1 MNIHDIKNEDLE
13 KFLYSIDKRILRE
26 SFIEE
31 AKKCE
36 KRSKYYLGKG
46 GNGKFWNGFRT
57 TSIMQDKI
65 IKSIIIIAN
74 DDTKSFNLED
84 FIKILLEKQYSIKI
98 DKIEKEK
105 IINIGDRKNIEIICN
120 ILDYD
125 IPNDYDIVTYEKN
138 KLKYEYNEFKIATER
153 KYREYSER
161 IEELEKINLEY
172 KQEAIK
178 EKKENDSMRKK
189 FKSEIVELE
198 TINENVTKKLDYKIR
213 ELAQEKEERI
223 KKEKEIKRIIKEC
236 ENNKKKLDFED
247 IIESIEISN
256 DDYKKILNKNEVNNK
271 NINNIIELLLTENIE
286 KYNQKEDITKML
298 VIEYALIKIK
308 EMEKWNLQ
316 NRN

>member
-1 MNIHDIKNEDLE
+1 
-13 KFLYSIDKRILRE
+13 
-26 SFIEE
+26 
-31 AKKCE
+31 
-36 KRSKYYLGKG
+36 
-46 GNGKFWNGFRT
+46 
-57 TSIMQDKI
+57 
-65 IKSIIIIAN
+65 
-74 DDTKSFNLED
+74 
-84 FIKILLEKQYSIKI
+84 
-98 DKIEKEK
+98 
-105 IINIGDRKNIEIICN
+105 
-120 ILDYD
+120 
-125 IPNDYDIVTYEKN
+125 
-138 KLKYEYNEFKIATER
+138 
-153 KYREYSER
+153 
-161 IEELEKINLEY
+161 
-172 KQEAIK
+172 
-178 EKKENDSMRKK
+178 MRKK

-236 ENNKKKLDFED
+236 ENNKKKLNFED